1 MIGDSSSLKK
11 QKLGY
16 EDEKFELFC
25 SDITK
30 PWMNVHCINIV
41 HIDGLFINMS
51 EEKSK
56 SKNGKVLRLSKW
68 KQKIKPDS
76 WQLLYLVI

>member
-30 PWMNVHCINIV
+30 P
-41 HIDGLFINMS
+41 
-51 EEKSK
+51 
-56 SKNGKVLRLSKW
+56 
-68 KQKIKPDS
+68 
-76 WQLLYLVI
+76 